1 MSKALAKIKRLRSKP
16 IFICDICCP
25 RVGNDRRRCLLDE
38 SLFLFFF
45 FSFFFFYYDWG
56 RNWRERFPKTDGY
69 QRLAH
74 TRIDNW
80 SFEERI
86 VWQPRRGLGLFYWE
100 KDKKICNLEP
110 RVISAP
116 LKMSRNDP
124 GLEIE
129 KKKNNSKKITNQIHI
144 NALLTKWKVN
154 LAGYWPNGESA
165 IHKKNL
171 HANYFFFG
179 PIPFNDYTLQW
190 FPLFLCVT

>member
-1 MSKALAKIKRLRSKP
+1 MYPLCSTSPKYNQAVNKQKLFCHVEIHLVSSNVLTGQILSIENFFMSKALAKIKRMRSKP

-69 QRLAH
+69 QWLAH

-100 KDKKICNLEP
+100 KDKKIQHDLETEITII
-110 RVISAP
+110 VISKLAP
-116 LKMSRNDP
+116 NLSTWSRDRN
-124 GLEIE
+124 
-129 KKKNNSKKITNQIHI
+129 
-144 NALLTKWKVN
+144 
-154 LAGYWPNGESA
+154 
-165 IHKKNL
+165 
-171 HANYFFFG
+171 
-179 PIPFNDYTLQW
+179 NDYRY
-190 FPLFLCVT
+190 F